1 MKTNCTATV
10 MRWRKAVIVWNFMPD
25 DQGGPHGGPGACAT
39 CYGAVDVSSKDYTT
53 LTKRS
58 HFFVIGHLSKAFK
71 TGSTRIGTSG
81 YLPTNVSAVAAE
93 NPDGSFGLVL
103 LNEGSNGVNL
113 TIDDGNRHFTL
124 TLPAQSIT
132 SCVW

>member
-1 MKTNCTATV
+1 
-10 MRWRKAVIVWNFMPD
+10 MRWCKAVIVWNFMLD
-25 DQGGPHGGPGACAT
+25 DQGGPHGGAGACAT

-58 HFFVIGHLSKAFK
+58 HFFAIGHLSKAFK
-71 TGSTRIGTSG
+71 AGSTRIGTSG